1 MRPSALVASF
11 AFPILLCAAV
21 ARGADVKQPTGYGKA
36 KFGSTV
42 DEVKKVFPK
51 LEALTLQQTMGAPIV
66 NAPDITRYAL
76 HEQSFPGAAKP
87 IDVELRFWKGK
98 LWLYIAYFPP
108 EEADAVLGKLTSE
121 YGPQGNKSADYPS
134 WKLENTT
141 VLLEKKLGR
150 VTVNDNGFTKE
161 AQEWF
166 LGELKK
172 GMSAKRPPAAVPPP
186 AAPAAP
192 AGAPAAPPAH

>member
-1 MRPSALVASF
+1 MRPSALRPLVAAF
-11 AFPILLCAAV
+11 ALPVVFFAA
-21 ARGADVKQPTGYGKA
+21 AAHGADVKQPTGYGKA

-42 DEVKKVFPK
+42 EEVKKVFPK
-51 LEALTLQQTMGAPIV
+51 LEALTKEQMLGAPIV
-66 NAPDITRYAL
+66 NTPDISRYAL
-76 HEQSFPGAAKP
+76 HEQSFPGASKP

-108 EEADAVLGKLTSE
+108 EEADAVLAKLTSE
-121 YGPQGNKSADYPS
+121 YGPQANKSADYPT

-141 VLLEKKLGR
+141 VLVEKKLGR
-150 VTVNDNGFTKE
+150 VTVNDNSFTKE

-172 GMSAKRPPAAVPPP
+172 GMSARRPPAAGAPP

-192 AGAPAAPPAH
+192 APPPAH